1 MTEPPVSALE
11 FVALFVCPACGGK
24 ADLLEGPRNWAVE
37 IDHAEDCANP
47 IAAPEFDEPDVEDP
61 RDRIKFP
68 ELYAPAP
75 VDLDH
80 IDCRHGPLGR
90 AYCERKRRQDERV
103 RRAEQEA
110 RK

>member
-1 MTEPPVSALE
+1 ME
-11 FVALFVCPACGGK
+11 FVARFVCPVCGGK
-24 ADLLEGPRNWAVE
+24 AELIEGPSNWAVE
-37 IDHAEDCANP
+37 IDHTADCANP
-47 IAAPEFDEPDVEDP
+47 IPAPEFDEADVEDP
-61 RDRIKFP
+61 RDRIRFP
-68 ELYAPAP
+68 ELFAPAP

-110 RK
+110 MR